1 MDKKKRYFTLSVH
14 QFVDFLFRVGDIDDR
29 IYNQTTMQMGAKM
42 HGSYQAKQGN
52 QYQSEYPLSGKIEI
66 EEGTIFLQGRAD
78 GLIVGGS
85 YPVIDEIKTSIMP
98 TKTFYEQQKQW
109 HLSQALVYCYLYLLD
124 HNETRMGVDL
134 TYMSQIDSED
144 KMVKHFD
151 YSAST
156 IKEEVEAYARMY
168 FEFFLEQEAHLDER
182 DASSK
187 KLAFPY
193 QRFRAGQKELS
204 KYVYGAISNGGILF
218 AEAPTGIGKTL
229 SALFPSVKSFAQ
241 KRVDRIFYLT
251 AKQTGS
257 LAAYQAMT
265 QLYEAGLRCRD
276 SVLVGKEKICLAPGC
291 RCNPDSCPYA
301 KGYYTKIKE
310 IIKEV
315 CKKTNRFDESTVLE
329 MANKY
334 QACPFEMQL
343 DLSLFADVIICDYNY
358 LLDPMVYLERYF
370 DEGIDTSTDV
380 FLLDEAHN
388 LVDRSKDMYS
398 VGLEFEEVE
407 EAKKSLHGNGWRK
420 LRKALK
426 GFSDFLSTI
435 PMDNQPTEI
444 PCPKDELIGYIDAI
458 RKAKT
463 SEEKT
468 TDVLPP
474 EFTNLSKDLAKFRM
488 ILEEYYGDKY
498 RCYTQKSRGVS
509 KLKLHC
515 VDPSSFIAKQIGRG
529 RCGVFFSATLSPM
542 EYYQQSILGKKDFPS
557 LILPSPFSK
566 DQMGLFVVPNVSIK
580 YKDRAKSYDIVASIL
595 SRFISKQVGN
605 YFLFFPS
612 YEYLENI
619 LPYLSGID
627 AKILIQ
633 EKSLTPKRRKE
644 MLEEFVPNP
653 EKTTVGCYILGG
665 SFGEGVDL
673 VSDRLIG
680 VGIVGVG
687 MPQINYESDL
697 VRDYYEEKEQ
707 KGFAYAYLYP
717 GLNKVAQALGRL
729 IRSES
734 DRGAALL
741 IDSRYRFG
749 EYRAMLDR
757 LHGEYRFIYDEEE
770 EEDALTAFYHSY

>member
-1 MDKKKRYFTLSVH
+1 MGKKKRYFTLSVH
-14 QFVDFLFRVGDIDDR
+14 QFVDFLFRAGDIDDR
-29 IYNQTTMQMGAKM
+29 IYNQSTMLMGSKM
-42 HGSYQAKQGN
+42 HGTYQAKQGN
-52 QYQSEYPLSGKIEI
+52 EYQSEVALSGKIEI

-78 GLIVGGS
+78 GIILGGPYPIV
-85 YPVIDEIKTSIMP
+85 DEIKTSVMP
-98 TKTFYEQQKQW
+98 TKEFYKQQKQW

-124 HNETRMGVDL
+124 HHHEKMGVDL
-134 TYMSQIDSED
+134 TYMNQLDSDD

-151 YSAST
+151 YDAKR
-156 IKEEVEAYARMY
+156 IKDEVESYARMY
-168 FEFFLEQEAHLDER
+168 FEFFEEQERHLDAR
-182 DASSK
+182 DESAS
-187 KLAFPY
+187 KLVFPY
-193 QRFRAGQKELS
+193 KAFRKGQKEFS
-204 KYVYGAISNGGILF
+204 KYVYGAVNNGGTLF

-229 SALFPSVKSFAQ
+229 SALFPSAKSFKQ

-257 LAAYQAMT
+257 LSAYQAMG
-265 QLYEAGLRCRD
+265 QLYEAGLHARD
-276 SVLVGKEKICLAPGC
+276 SILVGKEKICLAPGC
-291 RCNPDSCPYA
+291 RCNPSSCPYA
-301 KGYYTKIKE
+301 EGYYTKIKE

-315 CKKTNRFDESTVLE
+315 CKKTNRFDEKTILE
-329 MANKY
+329 MANKH

-358 LLDPMVYLERYF
+358 LLDPMVFLERYF
-370 DEGIDTSTDV
+370 EEGVDTSTDV

-388 LVDRSKDMYS
+388 LVDRTKDMYS
-398 VGLEFEEVE
+398 VGLDFEEVE
-407 EAKKSLHGNGWRK
+407 KAKKSLHGNAWRK

-426 GFSDFLSTI
+426 GFYDFLLTI
-435 PMDNQPTEI
+435 PVDVVPTEI
-444 PCPKDELIGYIDAI
+444 PCPKDELLGYMEAI

-463 SEEKT
+463 TEEKSEEP
-468 TDVLPP
+468 LPS

-488 ILEEYYGDKY
+488 ILEDYYGDKY
-498 RCYTQKSRGVS
+498 RCYTQKGRGYRR
-509 KLKLHC
+509 LKLHC
-515 VDPSSFIAKQIGRG
+515 VDPSSFVSKQIARG
-529 RCGVFFSATLSPM
+529 RASVFFSATLSPM
-542 EYYQQSILGKKDFPS
+542 EYYQQSILGKKDCPS
-557 LILPSPFSK
+557 LLLPSPFSK

-580 YKDRAKSYDIVASIL
+580 YKDRAKSYDAVASLL
-595 SRFISKQVGN
+595 SRFVSKQVGN

-619 LPYLSGID
+619 LPYLNLPD
-627 AKILIQ
+627 AEILVQ
-633 EKSLTPKRRKE
+633 EKSLTPKQRKE
-644 MLEEFVPNP
+644 MLERFVPNP

-697 VRDYYEEKEQ
+697 IRDYYEEKEQ

-729 IRSES
+729 IRSEE